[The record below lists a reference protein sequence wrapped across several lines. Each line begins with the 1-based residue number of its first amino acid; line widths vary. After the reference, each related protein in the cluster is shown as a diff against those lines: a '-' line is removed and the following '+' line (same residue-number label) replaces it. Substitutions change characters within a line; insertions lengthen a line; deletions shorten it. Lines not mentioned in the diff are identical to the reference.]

1 MNDGS
6 VLLNAWNTPLKIV
19 APNFRAFMQ
28 NMQHSA
34 GPEMQSLLSAIPMR
48 QFKQFGAAAQGIAYF
63 FNLFQVDPKPDA
75 KQPIMLPFPRLS
87 AQRAM
92 TLLQV

>member
-1 MNDGS
+1 M
-6 VLLNAWNTPLKIV
+6 KIV
-19 APNFRAFMQ
+19 APNFRAVMQ

-48 QFKQFGAAAQGIAYF
+48 QFKQFDAAAQGIAYF

-75 KQPIMLPFPRLS
+75 KQPILLPFPRLS

>member
-1 MNDGS
+1 MQLEHPSENRGS
-6 VLLNAWNTPLKIV
+6 KLSRIYAKHATQRRPRKL
-19 APNFRAFMQ
+19 
-28 NMQHSA
+28 
-34 GPEMQSLLSAIPMR
+34 QSLLSAIPMR